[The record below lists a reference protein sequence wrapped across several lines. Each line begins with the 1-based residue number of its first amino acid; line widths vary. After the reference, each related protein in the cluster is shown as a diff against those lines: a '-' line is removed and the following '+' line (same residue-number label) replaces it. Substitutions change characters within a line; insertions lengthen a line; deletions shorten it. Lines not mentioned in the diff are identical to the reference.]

1 MTFRYL
7 RFVIIGKRHN
17 MESVTQKPI
26 SLTYPVRIVTAA
38 SLFDGHDAAI
48 NIMRRLMQASGA
60 EVIHFYAHWCG
71 PCIREIKMIAAEH
84 ARLKALGL
92 DFVFVTDDTWERIS
106 QMQLILPPDIRI
118 MRVTSLKDL
127 GVYTIPATYI
137 VNARNEV
144 VFERI
149 DACNWADSVF
159 LQQIKTLL
167 E

>member
-1 MTFRYL
+1 MNVKNYKRELIWITVAAVLFAWYYWRYRVPATL
-7 RFVIIGKRHN
+7 ELDK
-17 MESVTQKPI
+17 MEVEVGPGQMS
-26 SLTYPVRIVTAA
+26 SLLEERK
-38 SLFDGHDAAI
+38 
-48 NIMRRLMQASGA
+48 GA